1 MIELVLTSLP
11 IDEAPGRMV
20 LATFCEDQR
29 PLKGSVGLI
38 DWRLNGK
45 VSDLI
50 LKNHITGEFADSLMM
65 PSQGRLVAKE
75 ILLFGLGKQGQL
87 SEERFEQIFP
97 LLIQKVIKLK
107 SRDLALTLGDL
118 SKDFMGWRT
127 LLRSFVGSLAL
138 QHGRDDYRVL
148 CAENTKWVQEAK
160 RRNMDFGP
168 EVAVSY
174 A

>member
-1 MIELVLTSLP
+1 MIELILSSLA
-11 IDEAPGRMV
+11 IDEVPGRMI

-38 DWRLNGK
+38 DWRMNGK
-45 VSDLI
+45 LSDLI
-50 LKNHITGEFADSLMM
+50 LNNRINGEFSDALMM
-65 PSQGRLVAKE
+65 PTQGRLTAKE
-75 ILLFGLGKQGQL
+75 VLLFGLGKNSQL

-97 LLIQKVIKLK
+97 VMVQKLVKLK

-118 SKDFMGWRT
+118 ARDFMGWRT
-127 LLRSFVGSLAL
+127 LLRSFVGSLVT
-138 QHGRDDYRVL
+138 QHGKDRYRVL
-148 CAENTKWVQEAK
+148 CAENPKWVQEAK

-168 EVAVSY
+168 EVSVSY

>member
-1 MIELVLTSLP
+1 
-11 IDEAPGRMV
+11 
-20 LATFCEDQR
+20 
-29 PLKGSVGLI
+29 
-38 DWRLNGK
+38 
-45 VSDLI
+45 
-50 LKNHITGEFADSLMM
+50 
-65 PSQGRLVAKE
+65 
-75 ILLFGLGKQGQL
+75 LLG
-87 SEERFEQIFP
+87 

-107 SRDLALTLGDL
+107 SRDLVLTLGDL

-168 EVAVSY
+168 EVTVAY